1 MISTLPA
8 TAPVDMVMP
17 QVAQLWMHILNW
29 GLVLVVL
36 GFALNHWRKQGSS
49 IGIWLVLGGAVTS
62 MNEPIVDVLGK
73 CWFPAID
80 SWVLLKAWG
89 VSVPNYMIAV
99 YAWYVGGQAFLS
111 YRLFEKGIS
120 QRGVFRLYLTYA
132 VVNLFLEIPGLNLP
146 MPMYSYYGNQP
157 LVLFRF
163 PMWWIFCNA
172 LMPMMIAAIAFR
184 CESLL
189 QGVRRIFIV
198 PLAWMTAA
206 ATNALIA
213 APVWL
218 ALNAESSSLALTHLA
233 AAASFGMGLMV
244 CYGLSLAVGT
254 DAGRVLSRR
263 EMAVAV

>member
-17 QVAQLWMHILNW
+17 QAAQLWMHILNW

-36 GFALNHWRKQGSS
+36 GFALSYWRKRGSS
-49 IGIWLVLGGAVTS
+49 IGVWLVLGGALTTL
-62 MNEPIVDVLGK
+62 NEPIVDVLGK

-89 VSVPNYMIAV
+89 VSVPTYMIAV

-111 YRLFEKGIS
+111 YRLFERGIT
-120 QRGVFRLYLTYA
+120 RHGVFKLYAAYA

-146 MPMYSYYGNQP
+146 VPMYSYYGNQP
-157 LVLFRF
+157 LLLFHF

-172 LMPMMIAAIAFR
+172 LMPMMIGGVVFR
-184 CESLL
+184 YESLL
-189 QGVRRIFIV
+189 QGARRVFIV

-206 ATNALIA
+206 ATNGLIG

-218 ALNAESSSLALTHLA
+218 ALNAESSSLAWTHLA

-244 CYGLSLAVGT
+244 CYGLSVAVGS
-254 DAGRVLSRR
+254 DAERVLSRR
-263 EMAVAV
+263 EMAAAA